1 MKRLSLAALAGLLAL
16 LLPLGPAA
24 AQVVPEGEVTD
35 LPVLS
40 RETPRGSGDRAATD
54 GPAPVA
60 KNVDGDIS
68 DWVGEP
74 TRYGGTAVY
83 SAGEYVYQDHI
94 FDAHG
99 PDDGRDAA
107 RFEMTDPIEGV
118 LPEAYR
124 IDALAQADA
133 TGELGIPTPDQFSY
147 GESYGDATSHQ
158 DRSDLAEVRLAVSG
172 DNLALLARTTTMTE
186 ATDTALLLLADTAPG
201 SPSYEVPFGSGISTD
216 VADAAL
222 FVANGT
228 VRAADLATGDVSSL
242 DGAAAVAS
250 PGGWD
255 NALEASFPVAAVT
268 GADGSLSLAIASGKP
283 NADGTGFS
291 HLTLETADSDPHANL
306 GNVAFRFDEPV
317 RIWLEKKQ
325 ALSLHAGSID
335 PFFTSLDAERMRNGA
350 SQEFVPGPGYHDRI
364 FISDPA
370 TGVPQEKGR
379 DGIFQH
385 YGVYLPQSYDGEP
398 TPLQWWLHWR
408 GGNAHTG
415 ASVVPKIFKQYGEDR
430 DTIVVSPSGR
440 GTSTWYVGRGHVDFL
455 EVWADVTRT
464 FAIDRD
470 RVYVTGHS
478 MGGWGSYLLTVLYPD
493 RFAGA
498 APVAGP
504 VTQGAWTGADFP
516 GCDNMEFDGNTP
528 CYIEA
533 NGSRPRDQH
542 TRKLLDN
549 ARHVPYAI
557 LHGTSDELVPY
568 SGVARQAEQLARLG
582 YRFRFYTYPGYEHYT
597 HPAVDQWAEAASYI
611 QSFTRPENPAR
622 VTYKRDM
629 PFELATEQVQSG
641 GATLNF
647 DFDSAYWMS
656 ELTPVNQTTGV
667 ASFDG
672 RSLAIPEQPYV
683 QAPDTGAP
691 TAPGQTGP
699 YVITGLQWLNDPTKS
714 PAPASNAF
722 NVTLSG
728 ASGVRL
734 DLGRMAIDATKSV
747 AGSVTTAAPLDLRL
761 DGDWTTA
768 PTVLV
773 DGQPAAVRFAN
784 GVATVSIPTGTHALS
799 ITPGSADPVEKA
811 TVLSFTDASDDSGQY
826 SDSAYLEA
834 RLTDVDGAALGGE
847 TVSFSLGSSS
857 ASAVT
862 DDNGIA
868 SVRVPL
874 TESPGEYDL
883 AVNFAGDEG
892 RLSPAISASKFT
904 ITKEDSAT
912 SLAVTRRGSK
922 RTLTAT
928 VRDADSDAGIDGVT
942 VTFTANG
949 AEIGTATTNENGVA
963 SIEAPPGYRG
973 GDITFTSV
981 FDGNSFFGGSSDSK
995 RV

>member
-1 MKRLSLAALAGLLAL
+1 MKRLSFAALAALLAVVV
-16 LLPLGPAA
+16 PLGPVA
-24 AQVVPEGEVTD
+24 AQVPEGDITD
-35 LPVLS
+35 LPFLS
-40 RETPRGSGDRAATD
+40 RETPRGSGDRAAAD

-74 TRYGGTAVY
+74 TRFGGTAVY

-107 RFEMTDPIEGV
+107 RYEVTDPIEGV

-158 DRSDLAEVRLAVSG
+158 DRSDLEEVRFAVSG
-172 DNLALLARTTTMTE
+172 DNLSLLARTTTMIE
-186 ATDTALLLLADTAPG
+186 SRDVALLVLADTVAG
-201 SPSYEVPFGSGISTD
+201 SGSYEVPFDSGITTN
-216 VADAAL
+216 VADVAL
-222 FVANGT
+222 FVADGT
-228 VRAADLATGDVSSL
+228 VRVADLATGDVTTVG
-242 DGAAAVAS
+242 GASAVAS
-250 PGGWD
+250 PGGWN
-255 NALEASFPVAAVT
+255 NALEASVPLGTVT
-268 GADGSLSLAIASGKP
+268 GADGSLSLAVASGTP
-283 NADGTGFS
+283 NADGTGFA
-291 HLTLETADSDPHANL
+291 HLTLETADADSHANL
-306 GNVAFRFDEPV
+306 ANVAFRFDEPV

-335 PFFTSLDAERMRNGA
+335 EFFTSVDTDRMRGGA
-350 SQEFVPGPGYHDRI
+350 SQEFVPGAGYHDRI
-364 FISDPA
+364 FLSDPA

-385 YGVYLPQSYDGEP
+385 YGVYLPESYDGEP

-408 GGNAHTG
+408 GGSVHTG

-430 DTIVVSPSGR
+430 DAIVVSPSGR

-464 FAIDRD
+464 FEIDRD

-498 APVAGP
+498 VPVAGP
-504 VTQGAWTGADFP
+504 VTQGAWTGLDFP

-582 YRFRFYTYPGYEHYT
+582 YRFRFYTYPGYEHYS
-597 HPAVDQWAEAASYI
+597 HPVMDQWAEAASYI
-611 QSFTRPENPAR
+611 QSFTRPANPAR

-629 PFELATEQVQSG
+629 LFELATEQVQSG

-656 ELTPVNQTTGV
+656 DLTPLDAAKGV

-672 RSLAIPEQPYV
+672 RSLAIAEQPYV

-699 YVITGLQWLNDPTKS
+699 YVITGLQWLKDPTRS
-714 PAPASNAF
+714 PAPATNAF
-722 NVTLSG
+722 DVTLSG
-728 ASGVRL
+728 ASTVRL
-734 DLGRMAIDATKSV
+734 DLGRMAIDTTKSV
-747 AGSVTTAAPLDLRL
+747 AGAVTTAAPLELRL
-761 DGDWTTA
+761 DGDWANA
-768 PTVLV
+768 PTVVL
-773 DGQPAAVRFAN
+773 DGQAVETRFSD
-784 GVATVSIPTGTHALS
+784 GVASVSVPDGTHALT
-799 ITPGSADPVEKA
+799 ITPGSATPVEKVTA
-811 TVLSFTDASDDSGQY
+811 LEFTEASDDSAQY
-826 SDSAYLEA
+826 SDTAYLEA

-847 TVSFSLGSSS
+847 EVSFSLGSSS

-862 DDNGIA
+862 DENGIA
-868 SVRVPL
+868 AVRVPL
-874 TESPGEYDL
+874 SQAPGEYDL
-883 AVNFAGDEG
+883 SVSFAGREG
-892 RLSPAISASKFT
+892 ELSPAIAASNFT
-904 ITKEDSAT
+904 ITKEDSTT
-912 SLAVTRRGSK
+912 SLVVAGRGSK
-922 RTLTAT
+922 RTLSAT
-928 VRDADSDAGIDGVT
+928 LRDADSGSPIDGAAV
-942 VTFTANG
+942 VFTANG
-949 AEIGTATTNENGVA
+949 VEIGRVTTNENGVA
-963 SIEAPPGYRG
+963 SMDAPPGYRG
-973 GDITFTSV
+973 GDITFVST
-981 FDGNSFFGGSSDSK
+981 FDGNSFFIGSSDTK